1 MSRAHRRLAATAL
14 VERRARLSRARRLSE
29 YARGIVA
36 SREASSELRATR
48 LYRRA
53 LRTVDPQA
61 AELASDDRLALRD
74 ALRERL
80 AAGSLWHWMA
90 MRRRRIG
97 VAAAA
102 ACLVFGVLFAKV
114 PALRKQVFPDDLAD
128 GKAWVVSSYSGGF
141 AQKGVMNG
149 AAAAEGLFQTDEELY
164 PSVTLDLAATYKLHS
179 VRITNRTDCC
189 VERALPLAVELST
202 DGIRWTRVGY
212 RRAPFST
219 WSATF
224 QSTAAR
230 YVRLRVDRRSI
241 LHLRRIE
248 VY

>member
-1 MSRAHRRLAATAL
+1 MSRAPRRLAARAL
-14 VERRARLSRARRLSE
+14 VERRVRLSRARRLSQ

-36 SREASSELRATR
+36 SREVNSELRATR

-74 ALRERL
+74 AVRERL
-80 AAGSLWHWMA
+80 AEASLWHWLA
-90 MRRRRIG
+90 VRRGRVG
-97 VAAAA
+97 LAAAA

-114 PALRKQVFPDDLAD
+114 PALRKQLFPEDLAE
-128 GKAWVVSSYSGGF
+128 GKTWVVSSYSDGS
-141 AQKGVMNG
+141 AKKGVMNG

-164 PSVTLDLAATYKLHS
+164 PSVTIDLGATRRLRS
-179 VRITNRTDCC
+179 VKVTNRSDCC
-189 VERALPLAVELST
+189 GERALPLAVELSS
-202 DGIRWTRVGY
+202 DAIRWTRVGY

-224 QSTAAR
+224 QTTAAR
-230 YVRLRVDRRSI
+230 YVRLRVDRRSV